1 MRDNRFQKI
10 YEEGSKLFINQGYS
24 RTQIRDIVKVTG
36 ISTGALY
43 SLFVSKKAVLSFI
56 LKCTIEPDSIEHDY
70 KLPIDENTFPELEKE
85 IIEAFNDSNIKFSC
99 HLENNAKDYSY
110 ETMLS
115 DAFDIL
121 SRYGVGC
128 LFIENNP
135 KESELLW
142 KHYIEYR
149 QKFFDTFSKYIEI
162 FMERGTVRQLV
173 DQRHCIRLMIE
184 TLSWWGMHVHL
195 NAFEV
200 KEKISV
206 EVAKKVSI
214 DCLIHSYK
222 REE

>member
-1 MRDNRFQKI
+1 
-10 YEEGSKLFINQGYS
+10 
-24 RTQIRDIVKVTG
+24 VKVTG

-43 SLFVSKKAVLSFI
+43 SLFVSKKAILSFI
-56 LKCTIEPDSIEHDY
+56 LKCTIEPDFIEYDF
-70 KLPIDENTFPELEKE
+70 KLPINEDMFPDLEKE
-85 IIEAFNDSNIKFSC
+85 IIKAFTDNNIKFGS

-121 SRYGVGC
+121 ARYGVGC

-149 QKFFDTFSKYIEI
+149 QRFFDSFSKYIQI
-162 FMERGTVRQLV
+162 YIERGTIRQLLYP
-173 DQRHCIRLMIE
+173 QHCIQLMIE

-195 NAFEV
+195 DAFEV

-206 EVAKKVSI
+206 EVAKEVSI
-214 DCLIHSYK
+214 DSLIHSYK

>member
-1 MRDNRFQKI
+1 MKDYRFQKI

-43 SLFVSKKAVLSFI
+43 SLFVSKKAILFFI
-56 LKCTIEPDSIEHDY
+56 LKCTIEPDLIKYDF
-70 KLPIDENTFPELEKE
+70 KLPIDENTFTNLEEE
-85 IIEAFNDSNIKFSC
+85 IMKAFDNNNFKFGS
-99 HLENNAKDYSY
+99 HLENDAQDYSY

-121 SRYGVGC
+121 TRYGVGC

-135 KESELLW
+135 KDSGRLW
-142 KHYIEYR
+142 NYYIKFR
-149 QKFFDTFSKYIEI
+149 QKFFDTFSEYIQI
-162 FMERGTVRQLV
+162 FIERGTIRQLLYP
-173 DQRHCIRLMIE
+173 QHCTRLMIE

-195 NAFEV
+195 DAFEV

-206 EVAKKVSI
+206 EIAKKVSI
-214 DCLIHSYK
+214 DSLIHSYK
-222 REE
+222 M

>member
-1 MRDNRFQKI
+1 MKDYRFQKI

-43 SLFVSKKAVLSFI
+43 SLFVSKKAILSFI
-56 LKCTIEPDSIEHDY
+56 LKCTIEPDLIEYDF
-70 KLPIDENTFPELEKE
+70 KLPIDEKSFPDLEKE
-85 IIEAFNDSNIKFSC
+85 IMKAFDDNNFKFGI
-99 HLENNAKDYSY
+99 HLENDAQNYSY
-110 ETMLS
+110 EIMLS

-121 SRYGVGC
+121 AQYGVGC

-135 KESELLW
+135 KESGILW
-142 KHYIEYR
+142 NHYIEYR
-149 QKFFDTFSKYIEI
+149 QKFFGTFSKYIQI
-162 FMERGTVRQLV
+162 FIERGAIRQLLYP
-173 DQRHCIRLMIE
+173 QHCIRLMIE

-195 NAFEV
+195 DAFEV

-214 DCLIHSYK
+214 DSLIHSYK
-222 REE
+222 I